1 MALKKEWVGKRFGKL
16 RVVAE
21 TDPNIT
27 PSGNKTRRFICKCDC
42 GNTVTVLRSEL
53 ASGRTSCGCE
63 RYDKL
68 RIDLTGQRFGR
79 LVVQKRVE
87 LDKPLSNGTITGWL
101 CRCDCGNEI
110 VYSTK
115 ALRNDKI
122 VSCGCALRD
131 SATAK
136 IVEQNV
142 VGHFDGTTISTISP
156 ERKANKN
163 SRTGVKGVYW
173 SNSEGCY
180 IAKIGFKGK
189 NITLGRFQSLAAATV
204 ARKAAEDE
212 YYKPEIEKYHKEV
225 KPGG

>member
-1 MALKKEWVGKRFGKL
+1 MKKIDLIGQRFGKL
-16 RVVAE
+16 VVISEAE
-21 TDPNIT
+21 PHVTAGGKKI
-27 PSGNKTRRFICKCDC
+27 RRLVCECDC
-42 GNTVTVLRSEL
+42 GKTVTVLRNEL
-53 ASGRTSCGCE
+53 SAGRASCGCE
-63 RYDKL
+63 RYDKS
-68 RIDLTGQRFGR
+68 RIDLTRQRFGR
-79 LVVQKRVE
+79 LVVQKCVE

-225 KPGG
+225 KPDG

>member
-79 LVVQKRVE
+79 LVVQKRVD
-87 LDKPLSNGTITGWL
+87 LDKSTRNGIIHGWL
-101 CRCDCGNEI
+101 CKCDCGNE
-110 VYSTK
+110 VVCTSKQLNSGKKT
-115 ALRNDKI
+115 
-122 VSCGCALRD
+122 SCGCA
-131 SATAK
+131 
-136 IVEQNV
+136 IVDALKSDNRNQRY
-142 VGHFDGTTISTISP
+142 DGTMISAINP
-156 ERKANKN
+156 ERKANIN
-163 SRTGVKGVYW
+163 SKTGVKGVYW
-173 SNSEGCY
+173 SNREQCY

-189 NITLGRFQSLAAATV
+189 SIMLGRFHSLVEAKKARQS
-204 ARKAAEDE
+204 AEEE
-212 YYKPEIEKYHKEV
+212 YYEPIIKEYKEHEKSD
-225 KPGG
+225 

>member
-1 MALKKEWVGKRFGKL
+1 M
-16 RVVAE
+16 
-21 TDPNIT
+21 
-27 PSGNKTRRFICKCDC
+27 
-42 GNTVTVLRSEL
+42 LRSEL

-63 RYDKL
+63 RYDKS

-87 LDKPLSNGTITGWL
+87 LDKPLSNGTLTGWL

-110 VYSTK
+110 VCSTK

-122 VSCGCALRD
+122 ISCGCALRD

-142 VGHFDGTTISTISP
+142 VGHFGGTTISTINP

-225 KPGG
+225 KPDG

>member
-1 MALKKEWVGKRFGKL
+1 MKKIDLIGQRFGKL
-16 RVVAE
+16 VVLSEAE
-21 TDPNIT
+21 PHVTAGGKKI
-27 PSGNKTRRFICKCDC
+27 RRLVCECDC
-42 GNTVTVLRSEL
+42 GKTVTVLRNEL
-53 ASGRTSCGCE
+53 SAGRTSCGCE
-63 RYDKL
+63 RYDKS

-87 LDKPLSNGTITGWL
+87 LDKPLSNGTVTGWL

-115 ALRNDKI
+115 ALWNDKI

-163 SRTGVKGVYW
+163 SRTGVTGVYW

-225 KPGG
+225 KPDG